1 MRRRQGFL
9 ALFAGDTGEIK
20 AEIREQVRA
29 PRTRTIR
36 GCISAALNS
45 CASVDLCRRGARRGW
60 VGAEDTGR
68 ADAAR
73 DELDAQAVSH
83 LARRQSASTK
93 RPSRAPPSVSP
104 PPLSRTAPSSSPRA
118 LASASRVFDLPGGR
132 RRVCSSGRGGGAAQ
146 IDTKVS
152 EWREEGKAEIVPGVL
167 FIDEVRRR
175 RCEFP
180 PTQPHTC
187 PTPSRRRRECGQNGD
202 RPYSDAIERKKKGRS
217 SF

>member
-132 RRVCSSGRGGGAAQ
+132 RRGCSSGRGGGGGADRHPGVGVARGGQ
-146 IDTKVS
+146 GGDRAGRALHRRGAPPPLRISPDPTPHMPYP
-152 EWREEGKAEIVPGVL
+152 EQEEEGVWSE
-167 FIDEVRRR
+167 RRPTVFR
-175 RCEFP
+175 R
-180 PTQPHTC
+180 
-187 PTPSRRRRECGQNGD
+187 D
-202 RPYSDAIERKKKGRS
+202 
-217 SF
+217 

>member
-118 LASASRVFDLPGGR
+118 LASASRVFDLP
-132 RRVCSSGRGGGAAQ
+132 AQ